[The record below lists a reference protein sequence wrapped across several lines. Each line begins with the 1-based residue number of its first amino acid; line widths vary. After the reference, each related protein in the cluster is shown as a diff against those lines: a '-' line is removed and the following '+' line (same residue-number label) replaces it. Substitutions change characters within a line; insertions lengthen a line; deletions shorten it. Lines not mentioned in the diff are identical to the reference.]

1 MMVNLDLT
9 SCKPIVA
16 MLIPSTNIFPAADS
30 MIRNKAKVI
39 DDFPAPV
46 LPTIP
51 TLNRWIQTLVS

>member
-1 MMVNLDLT
+1 MVNLDLT

-16 MLIPSTNIFPAADS
+16 MLIPSTNIFPAVDS

-51 TLNRWIQTLVS
+51 T